1 MLWGGDSLNNDE
13 IRWNLL
19 VVAYHQ
25 WMKNGQVRMNVP
37 QLAKELG
44 ISEHEIGI
52 NIRYLYDRGLLL
64 GSLVLGTIVPLVLG
78 IAPSGIDFVEHPEA
92 YQGRYA
98 VRVQTINIDGDVYG
112 QVAQGTVVKQLQE
125 APSYDEIRAI
135 IDERKDIDDIE
146 KAKLSEAVS
155 ELEKGISDG
164 SITKRRLDQ
173 LKDYLTKYD
182 WLWSLLADIIRKGF
196 GL

>member
-1 MLWGGDSLNNDE
+1 MNNDE
-13 IRWNLL
+13 IRWKLL
-19 VVAYHQ
+19 ATAYHQ
-25 WMKNGQVRMNVP
+25 WMKNARVSMDVS

-44 ISEHEIGI
+44 ISEHEVGI
-52 NIRYLYDRGLLL
+52 NMRYLYDRGLLL
-64 GSLVLGTIVPLVLG
+64 GSLVLGTIVPLVFG
-78 IAPSGIDFVEHPEA
+78 ITPSGIDFVEHPEA
-92 YQGRYA
+92 YQGRFA
-98 VRVQTINIDGDVYG
+98 IRVQTINIDGDVYG
-112 QVAQGTVVKQLQE
+112 QVAQGTIVQQSQKI
-125 APSYDEIRAI
+125 PTYDEIRAI
-135 IDERKDIDDIE
+135 IGGREDIDDTE

-164 SITKRRLDQ
+164 SITKGRLDQ